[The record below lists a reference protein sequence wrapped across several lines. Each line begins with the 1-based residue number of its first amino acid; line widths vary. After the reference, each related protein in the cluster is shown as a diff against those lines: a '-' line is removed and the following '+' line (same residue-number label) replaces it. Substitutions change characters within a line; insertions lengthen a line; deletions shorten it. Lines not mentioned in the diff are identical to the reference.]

1 MRELIRGA
9 IVFAG
14 VTWGATA
21 GAQESADE
29 LAKKLSNP
37 VAALISVPLQL
48 NWDTEIGEDR
58 AGERYTLNIQ
68 PVIPV
73 SISADWNLISRTI
86 VPVIHQSDVLP
97 GTGSQ
102 SGFGDVLQSVFFSP
116 KAPTAG
122 GWIWGAGPAF
132 LLPTATD
139 DLLGTEKWGI
149 GPTAVA
155 LKQEG
160 AWTYGALVNHIESV
174 AGDEDR
180 GDVSSTFL
188 QPFVARG
195 LGKGATLTAN
205 FESTYDWENEQWTVP
220 LNVVYSQVLPL
231 GKQLVSIAGG
241 ARYYV
246 EAPDAGAE
254 WGLRLVFTLLFPT

>member
-1 MRELIRGA
+1 MRELISIA
-9 IVFAG
+9 IVLAG
-14 VTWGATA
+14 SACAAVA

-37 VAALISVPLQL
+37 IASLISVPIQL
-48 NWDTEIGEDR
+48 NWDTDIGVDGE
-58 AGERYTLNIQ
+58 GERYTLNIQ

-73 SISADWNLISRTI
+73 SISDDWNLISRTI
-86 VPVIHQSDVLP
+86 VPAIDQSDVVA

-102 SGFGDVLQSVFFSP
+102 SGLGDVLQSVFFSP
-116 KAPTAG
+116 KKPTTG
-122 GWIWGAGPAF
+122 GLIWGVGPAF

-149 GPTAVA
+149 GPTAVV

-174 AGDEDR
+174 AGDEER
-180 GDVSSTFL
+180 SDVSSTFL
-188 QPFVARG
+188 QPFVAKG
-195 LGKGATLTAN
+195 MGKGATLSVN
-205 FESTYDWENEQWTVP
+205 FESSYDWQNEQWTVP

-246 EAPDAGAE
+246 EAPDGGAE
-254 WGLRLVFTLLFPT
+254 WGLRLVFTLLFPK